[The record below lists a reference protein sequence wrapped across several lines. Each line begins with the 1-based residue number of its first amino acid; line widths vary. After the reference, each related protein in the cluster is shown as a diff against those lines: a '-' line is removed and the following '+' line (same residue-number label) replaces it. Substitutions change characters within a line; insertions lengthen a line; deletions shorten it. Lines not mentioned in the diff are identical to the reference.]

1 MEKATYHEHLTRLR
15 EAFPGAESI
24 TIPQAARFF
33 GETRLSRPRSV
44 VDVHWSRLS
53 ISPGGWHRNTEEEA
67 S

>member
-33 GETRLSRPRSV
+33 GCDPRTLRG
-44 VDVHWSRLS
+44 DKTFPAKKCGRCALIPLINFARWL
-53 ISPGGWHRNTEEEA
+53 A